1 MAASD
6 YVAGYQVA
14 GAGKAQVVDLS
25 AQAAQVAK
33 FGVEQQALTRQK
45 QKEFDDQRAQFKAD
59 MAEAYDQY
67 VHENNFD
74 NTGILDFDNA
84 TDKLRNEI
92 KNSHLQTEYL
102 YDQGVI
108 DEAEVRRRNNEIKGQ
123 VNQVKGL
130 SQQITKFAGDVQ
142 TLDEAG
148 KGNAVNDLRTDLL
161 ENLSNNF
168 NIVSN
173 ENGLQYQTLDKDGN
187 VLAFSAGEFQRILNA
202 EQGVDIE
209 KDLDEI
215 VKLGGL
221 EEKLEGYGRDAKKV
235 TSYLRDSEEGKA
247 LLKTRI
253 DQWSSSEKYDY
264 MIQAGL
270 ATDDPELARK
280 QGLKLLDASSI
291 FKKEVSEDEEKAI
304 AEHMAEELGTRL
316 SYKETKELYDDKFAL
331 EGLRQKGRAA
341 LSKEKTIIK
350 SADVELTDDFGN
362 KRRVKEVYPTSGKG
376 IQLDYIVQ
384 DPGNNISR
392 SMMEAIEG
400 IEGGIPI
407 PFDAIK
413 KTVFKRQ
420 RADVDSGL
428 IEIEL
433 GYDYDM
439 KGEAGGESSL
449 VQAIERMSDVNY
461 RKSIRKFGQDAGLS
475 EAEISNLETNKS
487 QGVSFLT
494 DRAPKAGSATFTYV
508 PTNISE
514 YNKIRTATGQEPISN
529 ADWSK
534 YIEAKKKSQGWSS
547 LNK

>member
-14 GAGKAQVVDLS
+14 GGGKAPVVDLS
-25 AQAAQVAK
+25 AQAAEVAK

-45 QKEFDDQRAQFKAD
+45 QKEFNDQRAQFKAD

-102 YDQGVI
+102 YDQGII

-130 SQQITKFAGDVQ
+130 SQQITKFADDVQ
-142 TLDEAG
+142 ALDEAG

-187 VLAFSAGEFQRILNA
+187 VLAFNAGEFQRILNA

-221 EEKLEGYGRDAKKV
+221 EEKLEGYGRDARKV

-270 ATDDPELARK
+270 ATDDPELAKRE
-280 QGLKLLDASSI
+280 GLKLLDASSI
-291 FKKEVSEDEEKAI
+291 FKKEVSEEEEKAI

-331 EGLRQKGRAA
+331 EAVRQKGRQN
-341 LSKEKTIIK
+341 LKKDKPLMKFKEI
-350 SADVELTDDFGN
+350 ELTDVAGN
-362 KRRVKEVYPTSGKG
+362 TRIVKEGYPISGKG
-376 IQLDYIVQ
+376 IQFDYLVM
-384 DPGNNISR
+384 DPGAGMTNAFKESIRAVKNN
-392 SMMEAIEG
+392 
-400 IEGGIPI
+400 IPI
-407 PFDAIK
+407 PYDAMKRVYLKRQRVDVETGQVDFEFGYEYDMSEPKSEERFLDAIK
-413 KTVFKRQ
+413 
-420 RADVDSGL
+420 
-428 IEIEL
+428 
-433 GYDYDM
+433 
-439 KGEAGGESSL
+439 
-449 VQAIERMSDVNY
+449 RMDDVNY
-461 RKSIRKFGQDAGLS
+461 RKSVRKVAKEAGLDEKEIATFEENRGEGTRWMTTHAPRKGAATFYFTPKNLSQLNMLLTSSGQDP
-475 EAEISNLETNKS
+475 ISNI
-487 QGVSFLT
+487 
-494 DRAPKAGSATFTYV
+494 D
-508 PTNISE
+508 
-514 YNKIRTATGQEPISN
+514 YNKIKAARKANQNWP
-529 ADWSK
+529 
-534 YIEAKKKSQGWSS
+534 S
-547 LNK
+547 LN